1 MVVPARAEY
10 LQLVRAIVG
19 ATAGLESSMDPGR
32 VADLRLVVSE
42 AVSNAIKAQ
51 ASVGVVDP
59 ILVRCEPSGDR
70 IVVEVADHGPG
81 FDAGSVPDL
90 PPVETP
96 ERLDYESGLGVSLM
110 RRLADE
116 AVVESGPDG
125 TVVRLTLGSRSR
137 SAGFRPIA
145 ADVVATVSGGMPGDD
160 HYGASDRAPTGQDP

>member
-19 ATAGLESSMDPGR
+19 ATAGLEPSMDPGR

-70 IVVEVADHGPG
+70 IVVEIADHGPG

-96 ERLDYESGLGVSLM
+96 ERLDHESGLGVSLM

-116 AVVESGPDG
+116 AVVESGPNG

-137 SAGFRPIA
+137 
-145 ADVVATVSGGMPGDD
+145 
-160 HYGASDRAPTGQDP
+160 

>member
-1 MVVPARAEY
+1 MTLRRARGGAVELVVPARAEY

-90 PPVETP
+90 PPVVTP

-110 RRLADE
+110 RRLAAE

-137 SAGFRPIA
+137 
-145 ADVVATVSGGMPGDD
+145 
-160 HYGASDRAPTGQDP
+160 

>member
-1 MVVPARAEY
+1 MTFRRARGGAVELVVPARAEY

-96 ERLDYESGLGVSLM
+96 ERLDHESGLGVSLM

-116 AVVESGPDG
+116 AVVESGPNG
-125 TVVRLTLGSRSR
+125 TVVRLTLGSRGR
-137 SAGFRPIA
+137 
-145 ADVVATVSGGMPGDD
+145 
-160 HYGASDRAPTGQDP
+160 

>member
-1 MVVPARAEY
+1 MVE
-10 LQLVRAIVG
+10 I
-19 ATAGLESSMDPGR
+19 
-32 VADLRLVVSE
+32 
-42 AVSNAIKAQ
+42 
-51 ASVGVVDP
+51 
-59 ILVRCEPSGDR
+59 
-70 IVVEVADHGPG
+70 ADHGPG

-137 SAGFRPIA
+137 CAGFRPIA
-145 ADVVATVSGGMPGDD
+145 ADVVATVSGGMPGGN
-160 HYGASDRAPTGQDP
+160 HYGASGREPTGQDP